1 MAIVNGYDAYAINPD
16 ILSEYNVDQSG
27 EVVSAEIWKAL
38 WDLVLGA
45 LIKYDRAF
53 IDIYRTL
60 ADLNAEL
67 DSCIQRVDRIEKI
80 YDALAER
87 MATLEKTWTQLQDT
101 YNKIAGH
108 YEDIKA
114 IHDALEEGLVHYGVD
129 APTLKYTKLWVMPTQ
144 FPLSPL
150 RDVVNTI
157 ITSRTDSEL
166 NANSENP
173 VQNKAIVKAIEN
185 LKKGTIIMKDNVN
198 VWELEAGVYYVN
210 TRVYYATPNPP
221 SEPNRVDIH
230 DKKGLLYVQVVESSN
245 NTRDFYLVANNRL
258 YFGYSTYVT
267 GDVAKAV
274 GSISSVYASIRTEI
288 TKGGVDGIPTK
299 NAVYNFGENMKT
311 ELLANI
317 GDKADKTDLEA
328 LKTEIQGNLDEI
340 GDIIGGGTTEVLWSA
355 SLSGFT
361 LNEDIGAYVAPY
373 TGKLP
378 AIESGAYKF
387 EINNEIVDG
396 LVTALEGITEISAY
410 SQDMGQIDLVFG
422 AAAGS
427 VLSATE
433 ITNID
438 IKTLKTNEVV
448 DYWLYV
454 GSPSNNHQRT
464 LTIYLPA
471 SCGFVTDELVSPDDL
486 ATGLFKITIATNDGS
501 VSWDPGWCTYFYGTS
516 DVYPNMI
523 YFGDNS
529 EISDELENAL
539 KNNTPVTV
547 TISQENGITKVI
559 TDNYVVGNRYI
570 NNEYSAAYEQDV
582 YYRWGNGGFLLTGS
596 LLGS

>member
-1 MAIVNGYDAYAINPD
+1 MGVSHYEWEVVIMAIVNGYDAYAINPD

-108 YEDIKA
+108 YEDIKN
-114 IHDALEEGLVHYGVD
+114 IHDALKEGLVHYGVD

-173 VQNKAIVKAIEN
+173 VQNKAIV
-185 LKKGTIIMKDNVN
+185 
-198 VWELEAGVYYVN
+198 
-210 TRVYYATPNPP
+210 R
-221 SEPNRVDIH
+221 
-230 DKKGLLYVQVVESSN
+230 
-245 NTRDFYLVANNRL
+245 YL
-258 YFGYSTYVT
+258 G
-267 GDVAKAV
+267 
-274 GSISSVYASIRTEI
+274 
-288 TKGGVDGIPTK
+288 
-299 NAVYNFGENMKT
+299 
-311 ELLANI
+311 
-317 GDKADKTDLEA
+317 A

-340 GDIIGGGTTEVLWSA
+340 GDIIGGDGATEEGVLWSA
-355 SLSGFT
+355 SLNKFTPFGVESGLYT
-361 LNEDIGAYVAPY
+361 ALY

-378 AIESGAYKF
+378 AIKSGAYKF
-387 EINNEIVDG
+387 EINNEVVDG
-396 LVTALEGITEISAY
+396 LVTAREGITEISAY
-410 SQDMGQIDLVFG
+410 LQDMGQIDLVFG

-427 VLSATE
+427 VFSATE
-433 ITNID
+433 LTNID
-438 IKTLKTNEVV
+438 IKILKTNEVV

-454 GSPSNNHQRT
+454 GSPHNNHQRT
-464 LTIYLPA
+464 LTLCLPA
-471 SCGFVTDELVSPDDL
+471 SYGFVVGELVSPDDL
-486 ATGLFKITIATNDGS
+486 ATGKFKITIATNDGS
-501 VSWDPGWCTYFYGTS
+501 VSWNPGWATYLGTDS
-516 DVYPNMI
+516 TYPNMV

-529 EISDELENAL
+529 VISAELENAL

-570 NNEYSAAYEQDV
+570 NNEYAAAYEQDV
-582 YYRWGNGGFLLTGS
+582 YYRWGNGGLLLTGS